1 LNTEAFAHFKVKLL
15 YLEIFF
21 KTTKRK
27 LMKNWLRILNLNV
40 VENEMKGTK
49 IKKKNVGKKSSS
61 AK

>member
-1 LNTEAFAHFKVKLL
+1 V
-15 YLEIFF
+15 
-21 KTTKRK
+21 
-27 LMKNWLRILNLNV
+27 KNWLRILNLNV